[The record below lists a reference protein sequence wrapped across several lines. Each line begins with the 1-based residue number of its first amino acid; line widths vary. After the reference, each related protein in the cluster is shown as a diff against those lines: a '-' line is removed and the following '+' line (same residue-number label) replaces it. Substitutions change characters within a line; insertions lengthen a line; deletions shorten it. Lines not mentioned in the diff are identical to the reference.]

1 MDFSLLTGGFTLDDP
16 HRCLSRFNDGMIGA
30 CWHHRLLGMLLA
42 FREVYGRGWS
52 DSRAFAMV
60 SASEDGELIARIYR
74 DYGGSCVRGSAS
86 RGATDAFR
94 AAIHE
99 LNHGGQVFLTPD
111 GPRGPSKS
119 IKEGALE
126 LARLSGKPVVPMSAN
141 FGRCLRFERSWDQ
154 FELPLFFGR
163 VSLHVGEPIWVQEG
177 DELSLAKE
185 KLRAGMLEVN
195 ARADAA
201 RSLRI
206 IKLGR
211 AKSKRI
217 VNPSQ

>member
-1 MDFSLLTGGFTLDDP
+1 MDLSLLTGGFTLDDP

-42 FREVYGRGWS
+42 FREVYGRGWA

-86 RGATDAFR
+86 RGATDALR

-119 IKEGALE
+119 IKDGALE
-126 LARLSGKPVVPMSAN
+126 LARISGKPVVPMSAN

-154 FELPLFFGR
+154 FELPLFFGHI
-163 VSLHVGEPIWVQEG
+163 SLHVGAPIWVGPDDDLDGARER
-177 DELSLAKE
+177 
-185 KLRAGMLEVN
+185 LRIGMLEVTS
-195 ARADAA
+195 RADGA
-201 RSLRI
+201 RRLKTV
-206 IKLGR
+206 KLGKP
-211 AKSKRI
+211 KSRRDADA
-217 VNPSQ
+217 SR